1 VQGASPPAGGTG
13 GSPESLPFFCTSN
26 LELRQILAEEQNQG
40 QQRHKGQQLP
50 DKGPP
55 SKVVQGQA
63 LQPSTSYWPFALAV
77 ALSILLLGVITGP
90 VVLAVGAVLTAV
102 AVIAWGLERR

>member
-1 VQGASPPAGGTG
+1 M
-13 GSPESLPFFCTSN
+13 
-26 LELRQILAEEQNQG
+26 AEEQNQN
-40 QQRHKGQQLP
+40 QQAQKAQKGQQLP

-55 SKVVQGQA
+55 SKGVQGQA

-77 ALSILLLGVITGP
+77 ALSILLLGVITSP
-90 VVLAVGAVLTAV
+90 VVLVVGALLTAA

>member
-1 VQGASPPAGGTG
+1 M
-13 GSPESLPFFCTSN
+13 
-26 LELRQILAEEQNQG
+26 AEEQNQN
-40 QQRHKGQQLP
+40 QQAQKAQKGQQLS

-55 SKVVQGQA
+55 SKGVQEHA

-90 VVLAVGAVLTAV
+90 VVLAVGAVLTAA

>member
-1 VQGASPPAGGTG
+1 M
-13 GSPESLPFFCTSN
+13 
-26 LELRQILAEEQNQG
+26 AEEQNQN
-40 QQRHKGQQLP
+40 QKGQQQP

-55 SKVVQGQA
+55 SKGVQEHA

-90 VVLAVGAVLTAV
+90 VVLAVGAVLTAA

>member
-1 VQGASPPAGGTG
+1 M
-13 GSPESLPFFCTSN
+13 
-26 LELRQILAEEQNQG
+26 AEEQNQN
-40 QQRHKGQQLP
+40 QKGQQLP

-55 SKVVQGQA
+55 SKGAQGQA

>member
-1 VQGASPPAGGTG
+1 M
-13 GSPESLPFFCTSN
+13 
-26 LELRQILAEEQNQG
+26 AEEQNQN
-40 QQRHKGQQLP
+40 QQAQKAQKGQQLP

-55 SKVVQGQA
+55 SKGVQEQA

-90 VVLAVGAVLTAV
+90 VVLAVGAVLTAA

>member
-1 VQGASPPAGGTG
+1 M
-13 GSPESLPFFCTSN
+13 
-26 LELRQILAEEQNQG
+26 AEEQNQNQQG
-40 QQRHKGQQLP
+40 QQQP
-50 DKGPP
+50 DKGLA
-55 SKVVQGQA
+55 SKGVQEHA

-90 VVLAVGAVLTAV
+90 VVLVVGAVLTAA

>member
-1 VQGASPPAGGTG
+1 M
-13 GSPESLPFFCTSN
+13 
-26 LELRQILAEEQNQG
+26 AEEQNQN
-40 QQRHKGQQLP
+40 QQGQQLP

-55 SKVVQGQA
+55 SKGVQEHV

-90 VVLAVGAVLTAV
+90 VVLAVGAVLTAA

>member
-1 VQGASPPAGGTG
+1 MGVQGAKPPAGGTG
-13 GSPESLPFFCTSN
+13 VSPESLPFFCTSN
-26 LELRQILAEEQNQG
+26 LELRQIVAEEQNQN
-40 QQRHKGQQLP
+40 QKGQQLP

-55 SKVVQGQA
+55 SKGVQGQA

-90 VVLAVGAVLTAV
+90 VVLAIGAVLTAA